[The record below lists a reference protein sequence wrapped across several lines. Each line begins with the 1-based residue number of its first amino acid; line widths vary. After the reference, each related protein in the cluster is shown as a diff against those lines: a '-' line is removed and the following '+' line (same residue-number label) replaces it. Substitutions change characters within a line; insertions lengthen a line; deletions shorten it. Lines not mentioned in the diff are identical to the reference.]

1 MFETIKSFF
10 FIIHYS
16 NTLCLIV
23 LNKEPIFFQIKPILK
38 CVNYCRIYGS
48 VKKSRLEGEFL
59 CFLLR
64 DNLSFLGTGFMHLI
78 L

>member
-1 MFETIKSFF
+1 MFETIESFF

-23 LNKEPIFFQIKPILK
+23 SNKEPIFFPEQTNFNL
-38 CVNYCRIYGS
+38 YEYGS

-59 CFLLR
+59 CFLLS
-64 DNLSFLGTGFMHLI
+64 DNFSFLETGFMHLI